1 MSNAENIR
9 IEIILGKSDFSQLD
23 ALTKEALEKILK
35 SAKIKVVIA
44 PESEDSKPKRSFH
57 TEEEL
62 RAMFPAEMRNSP
74 ASQMYMKPMLEGYRL
89 LCLALEKGG
98 YSVEDYDVAMLLT
111 NAGVMENIPNWRGI
125 QGTEE
130 GENLNKFL
138 DQFRVESNFGMR
150 IKKQRLKS
158 WFGGLPGRLVLNLRD
173 KSKPK
178 ERPEVGECYA
188 QDFDGGKQITMP
200 LDNRYAFEPVTGR
213 VVLSGKH

>member
-111 NAGVMENIPNWRGI
+111 NAGVMENIPRWQGI
-125 QGTEE
+125 KGTEE
-130 GENLNKFL
+130 GDALNKFL
-138 DQFRVESNFGMR
+138 DRFRGASKFGMR
-150 IKKQRLKS
+150 VKKPILNDF
-158 WFGGLPGRLVLNLRD
+158 FGGLPGRLML
-173 KSKPK
+173 KSRSQPDI
-178 ERPEVGECYA
+178 GDC
-188 QDFDGGKQITMP
+188 
-200 LDNRYAFEPVTGR
+200 
-213 VVLSGKH
+213 